1 MEIARKI
8 TAEFQGNPT
17 RWKKYIAES
26 DELTFTYEEA
36 LDKFKTLQFPCDILT
51 INLAAQA
58 YERIFRLITRRSETD
73 MIFQPRYARRNAVGV
88 HYLAMN
94 CKGLIIPCVP
104 SSGLYKKD
112 HSDLLRRRNRA
123 LYFNNTSKLAKEIL
137 NNEIQIKCPLE
148 PNEVETHYKDLLSN
162 EDDVVEGEINKNIG
176 NSCSTQRNHNKNNY
190 TFPELEISEIK
201 EALKNMSKSTAAGHD
216 RVGAKLQK
224 SIDKL
229 IQVLSP
235 MGLKFSSNKC
245 KNISQEFIQ
254 GKVIYSLERT
264 IRIEESAI
272 EAIDPSKDVQYL
284 GLNPFTKLKAE
295 DVNAGISSAMLVL
308 RSSNCHHHR

>member
-216 RVGAKLQK
+216 RVG
-224 SIDKL
+224 
-229 IQVLSP
+229 
-235 MGLKFSSNKC
+235 
-245 KNISQEFIQ
+245 EFIQ